1 MNKMATIFGQR
12 VKSANAARSAMTPAA
27 LMRRR
32 VRIGLAVVFVLI
44 GIYQMLSD
52 GADFIPALL
61 MFWLGFC
68 MIKPVHGLLGGYCL
82 LTLYPISR
90 SVTISLRPSGNLLQT
105 SLWIIPPD
113 ASLSNYIK
121 LFTKVDFVLWL
132 WNSIIISLCVSL
144 IGLMVSATSAYAFSR
159 FRFPGRAPG
168 LLFLLVTQMLPAG
181 MLLIPIFIIVARLN
195 LKDNVFG
202 LVLAYTA
209 TAVPFS
215 IWILKGYYDTI
226 PIDLEEAALVDG
238 ASRMEAFV
246 RMILPISTPALMTV
260 FLFNFQSA
268 WSEWQVANI
277 ILQSPK
283 VFTWPIGVNNLIGQ
297 FATDWGTYSAAS
309 LVVSIPV
316 MVLFLYS
323 SRYVISGLTLGSVKG

>member
-1 MNKMATIFGQR
+1 MATLSTQR
-12 VKSANAARSAMTPAA
+12 EKSASLASGERSLIAR
-27 LMRRR
+27 LRY
-32 VRIGLAVVFVLI
+32 GLAAILILI
-44 GIYQMLSD
+44 GVYQLITD
-52 GADFIPALL
+52 GADYIPALL
-61 MFWLGFC
+61 MFWLAFC
-68 MIKPVHGLLGGYCL
+68 TIKPVHGLLIGYCIV
-82 LTLYPISR
+82 TLYPISR
-90 SVTISLRPSGNLLQT
+90 SLTISLRPSGNLLQT

-113 ASLSNYIK
+113 ASFGNYLK
-121 LFTKVDFVLWL
+121 LFTQVNFVLWL
-132 WNSIIISLCVSL
+132 WNSIIISLCVSI
-144 IGLMVSATSAYAFSR
+144 IGVMVSATSAYAFSR

-168 LLFLLVTQMLPAG
+168 LLFLLTTQMLPAG
-181 MLLIPIFIIVARLN
+181 MLLIPVFIIVARLN

-226 PIDLEEAALVDG
+226 PIDLEEAAQVDG
-238 ASRMEAFV
+238 ASRIQAFLQ
-246 RMILPISTPALMTV
+246 MILPISTPALMTV

-316 MVLFLYS
+316 MILFLYS